1 MGMTLSIIIP
11 AYNEEE
17 TVGELLKKILDV
29 SLTDLRLEKEI
40 IVVDDG
46 STDQTAERVSPF
58 VNVRLIRHAWNQ
70 GKTAAIRTGL
80 ASATGDILLIQD
92 ADLEY
97 DPEDYSKLLH
107 PIVTQK
113 TEVVYGSRF
122 MGKGTPMKMSFS
134 SFIANRLGTL
144 LTNLLYG
151 AHLTDE
157 ATCYKVF
164 TRKAISDV
172 TFQSNGFGFCPE
184 VTTELLKKGIAIHEV
199 PIHYTA
205 RKRGKKFRPLDALT
219 ILRILLVNR
228 LRFFG

>member
-1 MGMTLSIIIP
+1 MKVSIIIP

-29 SLTDLRLEKEI
+29 SLTGLNLEKEI

-46 STDQTAERVSPF
+46 STDQTAQQVSPF
-58 VNVRLIRHAWNQ
+58 SNIRLLRHKRNQ

-80 ASATGDILLIQD
+80 ACATGEIILIQD

-97 DPEDYSKLLH
+97 DPQDYPKLID
-107 PIVTQK
+107 PIVTK
-113 TEVVYGSRF
+113 RAEVVYGSRF
-122 MGKGTPMKMSFS
+122 MERGIPMKMPLLF
-134 SFIANRLGTL
+134 FIANRLGTL

-151 AHLTDE
+151 SHLTDE
-157 ATCYKVF
+157 ATGYKVF
-164 TRKAISDV
+164 TRKAISGV
-172 TFQSNGFGFCPE
+172 TFRSSGFGFCPE
-184 VTTELLKKGIAIHEV
+184 VTTELLKRGITIYEV

>member
-1 MGMTLSIIIP
+1 MGMKLSIIIP

-17 TVGELLKKILDV
+17 TVGEVLKKILNV
-29 SLTDLRLEKEI
+29 NLTGLHLEKEI

-46 STDQTAERVSPF
+46 STDKTAQRVSHF
-58 VNVRLIRHAWNQ
+58 SDVQLLQHKCNQ

-97 DPEDYSKLLH
+97 DPEDYPKLVH
-107 PIVTQK
+107 PIVTK
-113 TEVVYGSRF
+113 RAEVVYGSRF
-122 MGKGTPMKMSFS
+122 MGRGAPMNMSLPF
-134 SFIANRLGTL
+134 FIANRLGTL
-144 LTNLLYG
+144 LTNFLYG
-151 AHLTDE
+151 SYLTDE

-172 TFQSNGFGFCPE
+172 TFQSDGFGFCPE
-184 VTTELLKKGIAIHEV
+184 VTIKLLKKGIAIHEV
-199 PIHYTA
+199 PVHYTA

>member
-1 MGMTLSIIIP
+1 MKISIIIP

-17 TVGELLKKILDV
+17 TVGELLEKILNVD
-29 SLTDLRLEKEI
+29 LTGLHLEKEI

-46 STDQTAERVSPF
+46 STDETARRVSPF
-58 VNVRLIRHAWNQ
+58 ANIRLIRHKWNQ

-80 ASATGDILLIQD
+80 AFATGEIILIQD

-97 DPEDYSKLLH
+97 DPQDYPRLVH
-107 PIVTQK
+107 PIVTK
-113 TEVVYGSRF
+113 GAEVVYGSRF
-122 MGKGTPMKMSFS
+122 MERGIPMKMSLL
-134 SFIANRLGTL
+134 SFIANRLGTV

-151 AHLTDE
+151 SHLTDE

-164 TRKAISDV
+164 TRQAISDV
-172 TFQSNGFGFCPE
+172 TFQSGGFGFCPE
-184 VTTELLKKGIAIHEV
+184 VTTKLLKKGIAIYEV

-219 ILRILLVNR
+219 ILRILLGNR